1 MHIVVPKSAL
11 LDLLA
16 PAVAACEARSTTPIL
31 GAVLLEARSDGTLTA
46 TATNKAVTF
55 TGSAIVDVRAPG
67 AVCID
72 AATLMQVVKTRDD
85 KAPLDIRAAEN
96 QRVIV
101 KAGRS
106 ESKLVSFA
114 PADFPVAPELKDPRE
129 TTVDAGD
136 LARCI
141 DQMGFAIAPEDN
153 RYGLNGAHVEKSGE
167 KARFV
172 STDGNRLA
180 WAEIP
185 FAGEL
190 APGRKLLVPRGALM
204 QIRALLTKVAGPVA
218 IRWGE
223 RACQF
228 VAPSRRLD
236 IRMLEAEFPDY
247 RQVIPAGFKRKA
259 TLDRAEFAAAIEAT
273 QIFAVDGAHSIRF
286 EFDGESCRLS
296 ARKLDAGDAR
306 TEVGANLD
314 GERISLG
321 MNARF
326 VLDVLKALRGDTVT
340 LEMGDVL
347 SPIVVRDPAD
357 AGCFFVVMPVRLD

>member
-55 TGSAIVDVRAPG
+55 TGSAVVDVRAPG

-114 PADFPVAPELKDPRE
+114 AADFPVAPELKDPRE
-129 TTVDAGD
+129 TTVDAAD

-141 DQMGFAIAPEDN
+141 DQMGFAIAAEDN

-204 QIRALLTKVAGPVA
+204 QIRALLTKTVGPVA

-228 VAPSRRLD
+228 VAPNRRLD

-247 RQVIPAGFKRKA
+247 RQVIPVSFKRKA
-259 TLDRAEFAAAIEAT
+259 TLDRAEMESAVT
-273 QIFAVDGAHSIRF
+273 STKIFAVDGAHSIRF
-286 EFDGESCRLS
+286 EFDGEALKLS

-306 TEVGANLD
+306 TEIAADLSGD
-314 GERISLG
+314 PIGLG
-321 MNARF
+321 MNAVF
-326 VLDVLKALRGDTVT
+326 VLDVLKAIRGPSVV
-340 LEMGDVL
+340 LEMGDAL
-347 SPIVVRDPAD
+347 SPIVARDPAD
-357 AGCFFVVMPVRLD
+357 DGCLFVVMPVRID